1 MDTIIQKLN
10 DGFPVLADGA
20 MGTLLQQWGHGDV
33 QCLEMLNIDNPE
45 VIAEVAR
52 KYLEAGAEIIQTN
65 TFGCS
70 PIKLAEKGLSE
81 KYREISVKA
90 VDIIQQVV
98 GDRAWIAG
106 DYGSCGVSLQPFGD
120 LEIEDYKDSCR
131 KQFLALAEA
140 GVDAFSIETMMDLR
154 EGVIAI
160 EMAREVAPDMFI
172 MASATFNQTPAGYFT
187 PYGQKVEQVARRYRD
202 AGADAVG
209 ANCSLGV
216 DMMIPIAQQFR
227 QSTSLPIIIRP
238 NAGLPE
244 MVNGKAVWEESPELF
259 AAGAKKL
266 LDAGVNIIG
275 GCCGTTPEHIRAM
288 RKMMEEREKK
298 DRS

>member
-154 EGVIAI
+154 EGVLRLRWRGKWRRTCSSWR
-160 EMAREVAPDMFI
+160 ARPSTRLPLVISRLMVRKW
-172 MASATFNQTPAGYFT
+172 S
-187 PYGQKVEQVARRYRD
+187 KL
-202 AGADAVG
+202 
-209 ANCSLGV
+209 LGV
-216 DMMIPIAQQFR
+216 IATLARMRSVQ
-227 QSTSLPIIIRP
+227 I
-238 NAGLPE
+238 
-244 MVNGKAVWEESPELF
+244 AVWVL
-259 AAGAKKL
+259 
-266 LDAGVNIIG
+266 
-275 GCCGTTPEHIRAM
+275 T
-288 RKMMEEREKK
+288 
-298 DRS
+298 